1 MEAAIPIAMVGAL
14 LGTLVGFIGP
24 VRWPWQLLRLA
35 PLLVLPGALYI
46 LQHTSWILGG
56 GGPWVNAAL
65 LALIGAAGY
74 LPSVLAVA
82 VLRWAIWRRG

>member
-24 VRWPWQLLRLA
+24 ARWHWQLLRLA
-35 PLLVLPGALYI
+35 PLLVLPFALYI
-46 LQHTSWILGG
+46 LRHTSWILGG

-65 LALIGAAGY
+65 MAWVGAVGY
-74 LPSVLAVA
+74 LPSVLAVV

>member
-14 LGTLVGFIGP
+14 LGTLVGFMGP
-24 VRWPWQLLRLA
+24 AGWRWQLLRLA
-35 PLLVLPGALYI
+35 PLLVLPGALYV

-56 GGPWVNAAL
+56 GGPWVVAAL
-65 LALIGAAGY
+65 LAWVGAVGY